1 MNQNRI
7 VNFGIY
13 LVYFTP
19 ILILTGPFL
28 SGLALSIVSIISLY
42 LIFFKKKNYFI
53 KNKFSLIII
62 LWLLYLI
69 LRSLFSDNVYLSLES
84 SLFYARFYFYSLFI
98 YYAITEIRNFNS
110 RYINI
115 LFITLSITII
125 DSFIQLFFG
134 KNILGFEY
142 SLYRLS
148 SFFGEEKILG
158 SYISKL
164 LFCLT
169 GIYFISNLRNNSKYL
184 LILLLFIFLGS
195 IMILYSGER
204 TALFNF
210 TIFLIF
216 LFYTIYKKDKKL
228 FLISSF
234 FLFLI
239 SLLILF
245 SPSIKTRMINTTY
258 DQIFSS
264 NSDENIKLYSI
275 HHQVMY
281 SAAFAMFNDNKL
293 LGIGPKLY
301 RENCKLKK
309 YNIEATEI
317 VVNKDNGEKSMIIHN
332 SCSTHPHNFLIQLLA
347 ETGLMG
353 TIPIIVFYFFL
364 IYWFFK
370 VRNYKFIVLAIIL
383 NFNPLIP
390 SGNFFGN
397 SVNILMYLPIGFLIA
412 SFYKK

>member
-7 VNFGIY
+7 LNFGVY

-19 ILILTGPFL
+19 ILIFTGPFL
-28 SGLALSIVSIISLY
+28 SGLAVSIIALISLY
-42 LIFFKKKNYFI
+42 LFFFKKKIHYV
-53 KNKFSLIII
+53 KNRFSLLII
-62 LWLLYLI
+62 LWFLYLVF
-69 LRSLFSDNVYLSLES
+69 RSLYSDNIYLSLES
-84 SLFYARFYFYSLFI
+84 SLFYARFYFYSLFV
-98 YYAITEIRNFNS
+98 YFAISEIKNFNT

-115 LFITLSITII
+115 LFITLSIVII

-169 GIYFISNLRNNSKYL
+169 GIFFISNLKNNSKYFS
-184 LILLLFIFLGS
+184 ILLSLIFFGS
-195 IMILYSGER
+195 IIILYSGER
-204 TALFNF
+204 TALFNL
-210 TIFLIF
+210 TIFLII
-216 LFYTIYKKDKKL
+216 LFYTIFKLNKKL

-234 FLFLI
+234 FLFLL
-239 SLLILF
+239 SLFLF
-245 SPSIKTRMINTTY
+245 LSPSIKTRMINTTY
-258 DQIFSS
+258 DQIFTD
-264 NSDENIKLYSI
+264 NEDKGIKLYSI

-281 SAAFAMFNDNKL
+281 RSAINMFNDNKL
-293 LGIGPKLY
+293 FGIGTKLY
-301 RENCKLKK
+301 REYCKSKD
-309 YNIEATEI
+309 YYFEEIEIIANQKSGIESPI
-317 VVNKDNGEKSMIIHN
+317 VHN

-347 ETGLMG
+347 ETGLIG
-353 TIPIIVFYFFL
+353 TTPVILFYLFL

-370 VRNYKFIVLAIIL
+370 SKNYNFIVLAIIL

-397 SVNILMYLPIGFLIA
+397 SVNILMYLPIGYLIA
-412 SFYKK
+412 SLYKK